1 MAFLAPTGG
10 LGIIWVLR
18 AAVHMCKC
26 HAYRI
31 AKEELTI
38 RVQKR
43 HCTYVQQVVEQ
54 PSRLF
59 PDKTDMLEI
68 YPHNKRRNI

>member
-18 AAVHMCKC
+18 AVHMCKC
-26 HAYRI
+26 HAYKI
-31 AKEELTI
+31 AKEEQMA

-43 HCTYVQQVVEQ
+43 HCTYIQQVVEQ
-54 PSRLF
+54 LSRLF

-68 YPHNKRRNI
+68 YPTQ